1 MSSKLEEGQME
12 THAGPSSPDREYQLA
27 RERAKEIQGLYIHLL
42 VYAVI
47 NTGLFL
53 INWLTR
59 DPGGTWWFIWPLLGW
74 GVGLLIHV
82 VATFV
87 PVFSPE
93 WAERRAERMLGR
105 RERRG

>member
-1 MSSKLEEGQME
+1 MSLKQEEGQIA
-12 THAGPSSPDREYQLA
+12 TSAGPASPDREYQQA
-27 RERAKEIQGLYIHLL
+27 RERAKAIQGLYIHLL

-59 DPGGTWWFIWPLLGW
+59 GGDGGWWFYWPLLGW
-74 GVGLLIHV
+74 GVGVAIHV
-82 VATFV
+82 VVTFV
-87 PVFSPE
+87 PVFAPE

>member
-1 MSSKLEEGQME
+1 MSTKQEEGQIA
-12 THAGPSSPDREYQLA
+12 TSAGPASPDREYQRA

-82 VATFV
+82 VATFL

>member
-12 THAGPSSPDREYQLA
+12 TLAGPASPDREYQLA

-93 WAERRAERMLGR
+93 WAERRAQRMLGR

>member
-1 MSSKLEEGQME
+1 MSSKQEEGQIA
-12 THAGPSSPDREYQLA
+12 TLAGPASPDREYQQA

-59 DPGGTWWFIWPLLGW
+59 GADGGWWFWWPLLGW
-74 GVGLLIHV
+74 GVGVAIHV
-82 VATFV
+82 VVTFV
-87 PVFSPE
+87 PVFSSE

-105 RERRG
+105 RNHRS